1 VGLSK
6 KKLPPATAITI
17 DGHEL
22 AWTVLRDTQWSSQDD
37 YQGITISVRR
47 IGPERR
53 ELLLKYPFLG
63 AKPNGKWH
71 IPEKL
76 KVTPKIVEAGVREAL
91 EAGWDP
97 DSRGKVFTWFVEK
110 PE

>member
-1 VGLSK
+1 MQRK
-6 KKLPPATAITI
+6 KQKTEQIVI
-17 DGHEL
+17 DGLEL
-22 AWTVLRDTQWSSQDD
+22 AWTVLRDTQWSSRDD
-37 YQGITISVRR
+37 YQGITISVRKV
-47 IGPERR
+47 GPERR

-63 AKPNGKWH
+63 VKPNGNWH

-76 KVTPKIVEAGVREAL
+76 KVTPKIVEAGIREAM
-91 EAGWDP
+91 EGGWEP

>member
-1 VGLSK
+1 MQRK
-6 KKLPPATAITI
+6 KQTTAPITV

-22 AWTVLRDTQWSSQDD
+22 AWTVLRDTQWSSRDD
-37 YQGITISVRR
+37 YQGITISVRQ

-63 AKPNGKWH
+63 ARPNGKWH

-76 KVTPKIVEAGVREAL
+76 KITQQIVEAGIREAI
-91 EAGWDP
+91 EAGWKP
-97 DSRGKVFTWFVEK
+97 NSRGKVFTWFVEK
-110 PE
+110 AN

>member
-1 VGLSK
+1 MSSRK
-6 KKLPPATAITI
+6 KPAPTPIRV

-22 AWTVLRDTQWSSQDD
+22 LWTLLRDTQWSSRDD
-37 YQGITISVRR
+37 YQGITISVVQA
-47 IGPERR
+47 GPARR

-63 AKPNGKWH
+63 AKPNGHWH

-76 KVTPKIVEAGVREAL
+76 KVTPQIVEAGVREAL

-110 PE
+110 AQ